1 MARWRLL
8 EPHYITV
15 LRDGATSEWA
25 YKEINRANGREIVK
39 KYPVP
44 THLDPKI
51 QTDWTHRDMLGREQI
66 GAKDDD
72 GYIIVGYGEGLHPQD
87 IILVKD
93 AKGKLPITP
102 GMEPLDDEA
111 RALSAQY
118 NERII
123 PLEGRDDATYSERLL
138 DKFIEQLAEAHTT
151 ASSASA
157 GNVQGLG
164 DVLKAM
170 TEMMQ
175 QNQQI
180 LQALLTPQQQRPPEK
195 MTMRR
200 M

>member
-15 LRDGATSEWA
+15 IRDGTTSEWA

-44 THLDPKI
+44 THLDPKV
-51 QTDWTHRDMLGREQI
+51 QTDWTHRDMLGHEQI

-72 GYIIVGYGEGLHPQD
+72 GYIIVGFGDNLHPQD
-87 IILVKD
+87 IILIKD
-93 AKGKLPITP
+93 TKGKLPITP

-111 RALSAQY
+111 KQISAEY

-123 PLEGRDDATYSERLL
+123 PIEGRDDATYSERLL
-138 DKFIEQLAEAHTT
+138 DKFVEQLAEAHTT
-151 ASSASA
+151 ATSASA
-157 GNVQGLG
+157 VNVQGLG

-180 LQALLTPQQQRPPEK
+180 LQLLVQQKIEPPRAVG
-195 MTMRR
+195 MRR
-200 M
+200 S